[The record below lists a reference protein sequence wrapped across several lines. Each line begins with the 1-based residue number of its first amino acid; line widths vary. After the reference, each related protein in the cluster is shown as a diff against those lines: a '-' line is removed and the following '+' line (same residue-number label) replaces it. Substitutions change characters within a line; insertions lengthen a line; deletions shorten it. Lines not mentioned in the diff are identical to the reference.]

1 MSGKRDTQNGSIL
14 VTLLFMTSILALLVA
29 AVATDS
35 FQSMKTI
42 GQSSRD
48 TQAKYAAYAGLEVVL
63 NELRKNEHYYGEDE
77 LSTRHG
83 KVSGEMVGLERLK
96 YEALV
101 WNNIQE
107 RDEEGD
113 TGEEPPQ
120 DMEGPNGVKVRPDTV
135 YIVASGSDSYRGEE
149 VLLTSMAGTARRIR
163 PVFEDAAFARTKL
176 VLTGSDG
183 LVDAWDSQGFDPYV
197 GGSFPGDVGG
207 GGDSDDDDVTA
218 LPNVSDYEAT
228 LGTDSPMGRTLR
240 LLDGARLN
248 GHYRVGPAG
257 DGGQLFG
264 EDSGESSGGSGG
276 SPFADG
282 GGEEESVITR
292 FPVTTADTIDQVAGQ
307 KPETGT
313 GLGKIKAVGDSKATE
328 VPRFQSPVADD
339 DVAGPVSLNNPFVT
353 AKNED
358 GTVKKDWEGNP
369 IVHPPAPLELPP
381 GGYESVSV
389 PKDQTLALSSGVYFF
404 RDDFLVNGGK
414 VTTSGSGPVI
424 VFCGKE
430 ANFIDA
436 VVNEGGKTSALQLCF
451 TDDIKNEAELQDTV
465 EALAEVM
472 AGTLPLED
480 GSEQLEAYYK
490 NLISPRV
497 GAAQE
502 SASGEPVEPLAPA
515 PVYPDST
522 AERQGFSKLKISGS
536 TKYYG
541 SISGAN
547 LVAQMD
553 GGEIFGSIMGNV
565 ITGKNAKLHQ
575 DLALKGSNLMAA
587 GGWQLESVHQVR

>member
-35 FQSMKTI
+35 FQSMKTV

-63 NELRKNEHYYGEDE
+63 NELRKNEHYYGDVE
-77 LSTRHG
+77 LSSRHG

-96 YEALV
+96 YEALI

-113 TGEEPPQ
+113 TAEEPQ
-120 DMEGPNGVKVRPDTV
+120 EMEGPNGVKVSPDTV
-135 YIVASGSDSYRGEE
+135 YIVASGSDSHRGEE

-197 GGSFPGDVGG
+197 GGTFPGDVGG
-207 GGDSDDDDVTA
+207 GGDSDNDDVTA
-218 LPNVSDYEAT
+218 LPNVSNYEAT

-264 EDSGESSGGSGG
+264 EDSGESSGGS
-276 SPFADG
+276 PFADG

-292 FPVTTADTIDQVAGQ
+292 FPVTTADSFDQVAGQ

-313 GLGKIKAVGDSKATE
+313 GLGETKAVGDSKATE

-339 DVAGPVSLNNPFVT
+339 DVAAPVSLNNPFVT
-353 AKNED
+353 EKNED
-358 GTVKKDWEGNP
+358 GTVKKDWKGEP

-381 GGYESVSV
+381 GGYESVNV
-389 PKDQTLALSSGVYFF
+389 PKDQTLALTSGVYFF

-430 ANFIDA
+430 ANFINA
-436 VVNEGGKTSALQLCF
+436 VVNEGGKTSTMQLCF
-451 TDDIKNEAELQDTV
+451 TDDIKDEAELQDTV
-465 EALAEVM
+465 EALAEAM
-472 AGTLPLED
+472 AGTLPIEGSSALLE
-480 GSEQLEAYYK
+480 SYYK

-502 SASGEPVEPLAPA
+502 GDGAEPVEPQA
-515 PVYPDST
+515 PVDPDST
-522 AERQGFSKLKISGS
+522 AERQGFSKLKISGN

-565 ITGKNAKLHQ
+565 ITGNNAKLHQ